1 MAGTWGPCHGM
12 FKRILIANRGEIACR
27 IIKTA
32 RRLGIETV
40 AVYSDADK
48 DALHVE
54 LADTAVAIGP
64 PPAAESYLVI
74 DKIVAACK
82 QTGAEA
88 VHPGY
93 GFLSERE
100 AFPKAL
106 AAAGVVFIGPNPKAI
121 AAMGDKIESKKAAA
135 AAKVS
140 TVPGHLG
147 VIENEVEAIEIAE
160 EIGYPVMIKASAGG
174 GGKGMRIAHSKA
186 EVAEGFTRARSEAKS
201 SFGDD
206 RVFIEKFI
214 TDPRHI
220 EIQVLG
226 DKHGH
231 VIYLG
236 ERECSIQRRNQKV
249 IEEAPSPLLDPA
261 TRKTMGEQAVALAK
275 AVGYDSAG
283 TVEFVAGQDKSF
295 YFLEMNTRLQV
306 EHPVTELVTGID
318 LVEQMIR
325 VAAGEKL
332 AIKQNDVKLNGW
344 AIESR
349 VYAEDPYRNFL
360 PSTGR
365 LTRYRP
371 PQEGTNNGITVR
383 NDTGVYEGGEISLYY
398 DPMIAKL
405 VTHAPTRGAAISAQS
420 DALDDFVVD
429 GIRHNIPFLAALM
442 THPRWQAGKLST
454 GFIAEE
460 FPSGFQAHAPE
471 GEPAQVLAAV
481 AAAID
486 HVLGERKR
494 RVSGQLSGRSVTRE
508 SQRAVWLGE
517 REIKLEV
524 NRTNGAIEVRM
535 HGSKSGPLK
544 LHSDWRSGDLIWHGT
559 INDKPATVQVRTI
572 LNGFALSHR
581 GVETKAYVYT
591 EREAGYARLMP
602 VKKVADTG
610 KQVLCPMPGLV
621 VSIAVKEGQEVK
633 AGETVAVVEA
643 MKMENVLR
651 AEIDGTVKT
660 INAKPGDSLA
670 VDAVILEFA

>member
-1 MAGTWGPCHGM
+1 M

-32 RRLGIETV
+32 RKMGIESV
-40 AVYSDADK
+40 AVYSEADK

-54 LADTAVAIGP
+54 MADTAVLIGP
-64 PPAAESYLVI
+64 PPAAQSYLVI
-74 DKIVAACK
+74 EKIIAACK
-82 QTGAEA
+82 ESGAEA

-106 AAAGVVFIGPNPKAI
+106 EANGIVFIGPNPKAI
-121 AAMGDKIESKKAAA
+121 AAMGDKIESKKTAAA
-135 AAKVS
+135 AHVS

-147 VIENEVEAIEIAE
+147 IIDNDAEAMEIAE
-160 EIGYPVMIKASAGG
+160 QIGYPVMIKASAGG
-174 GGKGMRIAHSKA
+174 GGKGMRIAYSKA
-186 EVAEGFTRARSEAKS
+186 EVAEGFARSKSEAKS

-206 RVFIEKFI
+206 RMFIEKFI

-261 TRKTMGEQAVALAK
+261 TRKKMGEQAVALAR

-325 VAAGEKL
+325 SAAGEKL
-332 AIKQNDVKLNGW
+332 ALKQSDVKLKGW
-344 AIESR
+344 AVETR
-349 VYAEDPYRNFL
+349 VYAEDPYRKFL

-371 PQEGTNNGITVR
+371 PQEHSAGGVTLR
-383 NDTGVYEGGEISLYY
+383 NDTGVYEGGEISIYY

-405 VTHAPTRGAAISAQS
+405 VTHAPTREQAIDAQA
-420 DALDDFVVD
+420 DALDAFVID

-442 THPRWQAGKLST
+442 AHKRWRAGKLST

-460 FPSGFQAHAPE
+460 FPDGFHPHAPD
-471 GEPAQVLAAV
+471 GERAQVLASV
-481 AAAID
+481 AAAIC
-486 HVLGERKR
+486 
-494 RVSGQLSGRSVTRE
+494 
-508 SQRAVWLGE
+508 
-517 REIKLEV
+517 
-524 NRTNGAIEVRM
+524 NRTGSRATRCGAAPSTASR
-535 HGSKSGPLK
+535 SRCRLGPFRTAL
-544 LHSDWRSGDLIWHGT
+544 RSLT
-559 INDKPATVQVRTI
+559 AASRPRPLSTPPARP
-572 LNGFALSHR
+572 AMR
-581 GVETKAYVYT
+581 G
-591 EREAGYARLMP
+591 
-602 VKKVADTG
+602 
-610 KQVLCPMPGLV
+610 
-621 VSIAVKEGQEVK
+621 
-633 AGETVAVVEA
+633 
-643 MKMENVLR
+643 
-651 AEIDGTVKT
+651 
-660 INAKPGDSLA
+660 
-670 VDAVILEFA
+670 